1 MVPHNRRDFL
11 KRTVAGGALAP
22 FVLSGTRASGRVLG
36 ANDRVRIAVA
46 GIHGRGQTHITGFGG
61 MKDVEIAY
69 LVDPDSRLFASRSEL
84 VKRTAGN
91 TPVCVQDIRRALDDK
106 RLDAVS
112 IVTPNHWHAL
122 MAIWACQAGKDV
134 YVEKPCSH
142 NISEGRKLVEA
153 ARKYD
158 RIVQHGTQRR
168 SDPQWIQLVND
179 VRNGKYG
186 QLLISYAH
194 ASRSRL
200 SIGVKDPQEP
210 PEALDFNLW
219 LGSAPVQPFR
229 TNLVHYNWHW
239 SWDFGDGEIG
249 NLGSHQLDVCRWVL
263 PDGATPKSVV
273 SLGGRFG
280 YQDQGETP
288 NTQLTMID
296 CGQAKII
303 LEIRGLVK
311 EQQWKITNEFHTD
324 QGVVR
329 DGKFFP
335 KGQSEGVPIEN
346 FPPPGA
352 PEQGPRHMRNFI
364 DCVRSR
370 KRENVRAEILE
381 GHRTT
386 VLVHLGNISYRL
398 GEAAPFNKQAKALD
412 DDKAFHEAFE
422 DMKRHLADAAHLE
435 LTDSTYRLGRT
446 LQFDAQA
453 ERFVGAPDADQLLTQ
468 PYRTPFVVPERL

>member
-1 MVPHNRRDFL
+1 MARYHRRDFL
-11 KRTVAGGALAP
+11 RRTVAGSTLAAFALA
-22 FVLSGTRASGRVLG
+22 GTRTSGRVLG
-36 ANDRVRIAVA
+36 ANDRVRIAIA

-61 MKDVEIAY
+61 MRDVEIAY
-69 LVDPDSRLFASRSEL
+69 LVDPDSRLFGSRSDL

-106 RLDAVS
+106 SLDAVS

-142 NISEGRKLVEA
+142 TIAEGRKLVEA
-153 ARKYD
+153 ARKYS

-186 QLLISYAH
+186 KLLISYGY

-200 SIGVKDPQEP
+200 SIGVKGPQEP
-210 PEALDFNLW
+210 PRELDFNLW
-219 LGSAPVQPFR
+219 LGSAPVQPYR
-229 TNLVHYNWHW
+229 PNLVHYNWHW

-249 NLGSHQLDVCRWVL
+249 NMGSHQLDVCRWAL
-263 PDGATPKSVV
+263 AAGATPKSVV

-280 YQDQGETP
+280 YKDQGQTP

-296 CGQAKII
+296 YGEARLI
-303 LEIRGLVK
+303 LEIRGLVGD
-311 EQQWKITNEFHTD
+311 QGWKITNEFHTD
-324 QGVVR
+324 QGMVR

-335 KGQSEGVPIEN
+335 KGKSEGVPIDN

-370 KRENVRAEILE
+370 KREDLRAEVLE
-381 GHRTT
+381 
-386 VLVHLGNISYRL
+386 
-398 GEAAPFNKQAKALD
+398 
-412 DDKAFHEAFE
+412 
-422 DMKRHLADAAHLE
+422 
-435 LTDSTYRLGRT
+435 
-446 LQFDAQA
+446 
-453 ERFVGAPDADQLLTQ
+453 
-468 PYRTPFVVPERL
+468 